1 MKTHRLIGLGVLP
14 ELGWTRVAHQ
24 LIAKSA
30 MMPWDSYVNTLSNR
44 TDHPLSSPLHA
55 PSSCRGL
62 LHSRVAN
69 HTKWHPSMI
78 IGISLPLPPFPMGG
92 ASPSVPP
99 FNLVCCMCGFA
110 VISESSRYMS
120 PYPQS
125 TPRGATSRC
134 GGRLSANDTKG
145 ATVSYKVI
153 PASIPAE
160 DNLYSQSK
168 ARLPCDDVHNVQ
180 PGRPSL

>member
-62 LHSRVAN
+62 LHF
-69 HTKWHPSMI
+69 
-78 IGISLPLPPFPMGG
+78 LMGG

-99 FNLVCCMCGFA
+99 FNLVCGMYGFA

-134 GGRLSANDTKG
+134 GGRLTANDTKG
-145 ATVSYKVI
+145 ATLSYKVI
-153 PASIPAE
+153 TASIPAE
-160 DNLYSQSK
+160 DNLYSQTR
-168 ARLPCDDVHNVQ
+168 ARLPCDSIHNVQ